1 MLIPK
6 HIKFLERSPRHREC
20 YANPCDYSR
29 AGKHV
34 FGLDVGLDYSS
45 GSADTALGW

>member
-6 HIKFLERSPRHREC
+6 YIKFLERSPRHREC
-20 YANPCDYSR
+20 SANLCDCSR
-29 AGKHV
+29 AGKYM